1 MAKIEID
8 KELCKFCGMC
18 TAACPKKIIVPADG
32 LNRMGNR
39 YMTQVQA
46 ELCIGCKFCGM
57 MCPDS
62 AITVYR

>member
-1 MAKIEID
+1 MPKIEID

-18 TAACPKKIIVPADG
+18 AVVCPKKIIVPAEG
-32 LNRMGNR
+32 LNRTGSR
-39 YMTQVQA
+39 YMTQSRE

-62 AITVYR
+62 AITIYR

>member
-1 MAKIEID
+1 MSKIVID

-18 TAACPKKIIVPADG
+18 AAVCPKKIIVPAEG
-32 LNRMGNR
+32 LNHSGNR
-39 YMTQVQA
+39 YMQQI
-46 ELCIGCKFCGM
+46 EEEKCIGCKFCGM